1 MGMLQIYMILHWS
14 QECTTVK
21 PFLVSDAEEKRG
33 ENTMSW
39 FSGSQLPVSLGDAC
53 FNYHNSL
60 LFFFC
65 GFFRSV
71 EAAKH
76 LKPLLSSLRV

>member
-1 MGMLQIYMILHWS
+1 MYMLQIYMILHWN

-33 ENTMSW
+33 EKTMSW

-60 LFFFC
+60 RFLFLFFF
-65 GFFRSV
+65 RSL
-71 EAAKH
+71 ETANI
-76 LKPLLSSLRV
+76 